1 MKKCEILGEKWKC
14 DTETRVSKCCWK
26 MTHHNRL
33 ARYKAATDLQFVKK
47 KKAISVKQNKAKH
60 NKTKCTSII
69 NSLRIRARFY

>member
-33 ARYKAATDLQFVKK
+33 ARYKAATDLKFVKK
-47 KKAISVKQNKAKH
+47 KSNISEAEQS
-60 NKTKCTSII
+60 KTQ
-69 NSLRIRARFY
+69 